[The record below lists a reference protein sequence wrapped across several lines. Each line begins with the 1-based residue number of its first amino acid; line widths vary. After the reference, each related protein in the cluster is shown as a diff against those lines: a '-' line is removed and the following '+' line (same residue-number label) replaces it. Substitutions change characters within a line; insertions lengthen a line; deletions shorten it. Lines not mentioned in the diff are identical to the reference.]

1 MIIDGNARTVWNG
14 DRDKFRATL
23 IAPSRFHRILFPI
36 FAFNYEISRIAFQS
50 SEPAL
55 AEIKFKW
62 WQEELTSIKNNKL
75 INKHEILDSLS
86 EIIVSNNIPIELF
99 IAIIKARRFDIYK
112 DPHNSFEEQVDYIK
126 QIFSSLFEICLRASS
141 KTVSQNS
148 IICVRDYGYALGVA
162 NLLIALPALISVGKN
177 PLYMENHEGRT
188 LTSSGSFRSSYKYES
203 IKKIAQSGLRSL
215 FDGRSRLK
223 VCDSTF
229 RPILF
234 SACTINSTLDKV
246 LKNPKLVAQNKV
258 RPSPIYKG
266 VRLLMIKLGLPI

>member
-36 FAFNYEISRIAFQS
+36 FAFNYEISRISFQS

-55 AEIKFKW
+55 AEIKLKW

-86 EIIVSNNIPIELF
+86 EIIISNNIPIELF
-99 IAIIKARRFDIYK
+99 ILIIKARRFDIYN
-112 DPHNSFEEQVDYIK
+112 DPHNNFEEQVDYIEK
-126 QIFSSLFEICLRASS
+126 IFSSLFEICLRASS
-141 KTVSQNS
+141 NSVTQNS
-148 IICVRDYGYALGVA
+148 IICVREYGYALGVA
-162 NLLIALPALISVGKN
+162 NLLIALPALIAAGKN
-177 PLYMENHEGRT
+177 PLYMENLQGRD
-188 LTSSGSFRSSYKYES
+188 LTSQASFRSNYNFES
-203 IKKIAQSGLRSL
+203 IKKIAQSGLQSL
-215 FDGRSRLK
+215 FNGRSRLK
-223 VCDSTF
+223 RCNPTF

-234 SACTINSTLDKV
+234 SACTINSTLNKV

-258 RPSPIYKG
+258 RPSPIYMG
-266 VRLLMIKLGLPI
+266 VRLLLIRLGFTI